1 MKIVF
6 TNELNTEVFDL
17 SFYQV
22 ILQRILKF
30 QEQEN
35 EALPKSINLLWWKS
49 LYCNPSHYSNL
60 EEEKVQKHKENRQ
73 LKRKVW
79 RTLQRTRDQTE
90 KRTKRN
96 NCNRTC
102 KRTERYWTDHQIC
115 KQTIWKK
122 EKKWYWTKKTIV

>member
-35 EALPKSINLLWWKS
+35 EALPKSKNLL
-49 LYCNPSHYSNL
+49 
-60 EEEKVQKHKENRQ
+60 
-73 LKRKVW
+73 
-79 RTLQRTRDQTE
+79 
-90 KRTKRN
+90 
-96 NCNRTC
+96 
-102 KRTERYWTDHQIC
+102 
-115 KQTIWKK
+115 
-122 EKKWYWTKKTIV
+122 